1 MFAAFT
7 LSAAGVAMANKHT
20 AFRHM
25 FRAPQ
30 KAGISLMAPIG
41 VYSITCESWPPP
53 LPRVD
58 FAGAA
63 SDLIHSPAASNE
75 MDRCRFAYQRYNVLP
90 PKPSKLAY
98 WSTHFGLYVNP
109 IDI

>member
-7 LSAAGVAMANKHT
+7 LSAAGIAMANKYT

-25 FRAPQ
+25 WRAPQ
-30 KAGISLMAPIG
+30 KAGISLMLPIG
-41 VYSITCESWPPP
+41 VYSLTS
-53 LPRVD
+53 
-58 FAGAA
+58 
-63 SDLIHSPAASNE
+63 SNE
-75 MDRCRFAYQRYNVLP
+75 MDRCRFVYQRYNVLP

-109 IDI
+109 NDI